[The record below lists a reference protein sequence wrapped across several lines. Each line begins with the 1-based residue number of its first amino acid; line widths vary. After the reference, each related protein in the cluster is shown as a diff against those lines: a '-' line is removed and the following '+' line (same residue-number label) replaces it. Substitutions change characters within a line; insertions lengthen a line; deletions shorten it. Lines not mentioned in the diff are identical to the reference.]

1 MWRVKFRAHNK
12 TINVGR
18 EVNLGLF
25 VGALLRPYTQPATA
39 VVILYFG
46 SFMCGDDKEERR
58 RPSREV
64 SLFTLARCGSGRHSG
79 NSSRSA
85 LAIVE
90 GLIGVEMD
98 CVKCL

>member
-1 MWRVKFRAHNK
+1 MKFRAHNK

-58 RPSREV
+58 RR
-64 SLFTLARCGSGRHSG
+64 AGKCRCLPWHVV
-79 NSSRSA
+79 A
-85 LAIVE
+85 LADILATAHDRLWLLWKV
-90 GLIGVEMD
+90 
-98 CVKCL
+98 